1 MSLKRGYK
9 MLETV
14 SDLLSLAVMI
24 AFAAAGIYALYAVSD
39 LHHSIK
45 LRRHEESFYSLYDD
59 LSDEDDSPDS
69 LNEE

>member
-1 MSLKRGYK
+1 

-24 AFAAAGIYALYAVSD
+24 AFAATGAYALYAVSD

-59 LSDEDDSPDS
+59 ISDEEEGTDI
-69 LNEE
+69 LNDE